1 MISKNSIDLVFE
13 TARVEEVLGDFVQL
27 KKSGSNFKGLSP
39 FTDERSPSFMVSPV
53 KQIWKDFS
61 SGKGGNVV
69 AFLMEHEHFT
79 YPEAIKYLAKKYNIE
94 IEETEQTDEQ
104 KQLLDERESMY
115 LVSEFASTY
124 FQNTML
130 KTDQGKAIG
139 LSYFKE
145 RGFTDETIKK
155 FSLGYCLDEWDSF
168 TSEAIRKGYKLDY
181 LEKTGLTIVKG
192 EKQFDRFKGRV
203 MFPIQS
209 MSGRVLGFGGRILTN
224 DKKAAKYLNSPE
236 SDIYH
241 KSKVLY
247 GISHAKQAIAKQ
259 DNCFLVEGYT
269 DVIQFHQSGIENVVS
284 SSGTSLTSEQIR
296 LINRLTKNITVLFD
310 GDAAGMRASIRG
322 IDLILEQGMN
332 VKICVFPDGEDPDS
346 FAKKNSQDELREY
359 LQENAKD
366 FIEFKASLLYE
377 DAKNDPVKRA
387 NLIHDMVSSIAKI
400 PNQIQQE
407 VYIQECSRIMDISE
421 QVLFSTLT
429 QLLAKEGKTGT
440 ALKAKSKSF
449 EVVRNTE
456 TSKVKVDE
464 LFELER
470 KIISLLL
477 LYGTVEEEFEDMV
490 LKENDKGE
498 LVLEPEIQK
507 AKVFEKIFL
516 DLQEDEVAFTNDLF
530 REIYTR
536 VIAGLN
542 QEGGL
547 SLEIFINQLDSE
559 LSAEVTTI
567 LMEEEQYSLH
577 DWERM
582 DIFVKAKD
590 TTIGRLV
597 NETILALRRFLITQ
611 KIEELSQKI
620 KDSPEVDSQEM
631 LEDVMDY
638 LTLKKVLSNKLN
650 RVM

>member
-1 MISKNSIDLVFE
+1 
-13 TARVEEVLGDFVQL
+13 
-27 KKSGSNFKGLSP
+27 
-39 FTDERSPSFMVSPV
+39 
-53 KQIWKDFS
+53 
-61 SGKGGNVV
+61 
-69 AFLMEHEHFT
+69 
-79 YPEAIKYLAKKYNIE
+79 
-94 IEETEQTDEQ
+94 
-104 KQLLDERESMY
+104 
-115 LVSEFASTY
+115 
-124 FQNTML
+124 
-130 KTDQGKAIG
+130 
-139 LSYFKE
+139 
-145 RGFTDETIKK
+145 
-155 FSLGYCLDEWDSF
+155 
-168 TSEAIRKGYKLDY
+168 
-181 LEKTGLTIVKG
+181 
-192 EKQFDRFKGRV
+192 
-203 MFPIQS
+203 
-209 MSGRVLGFGGRILTN
+209 
-224 DKKAAKYLNSPE
+224 
-236 SDIYH
+236 
-241 KSKVLY
+241 
-247 GISHAKQAIAKQ
+247 AIAKE

-296 LINRLTKNITVLFD
+296 LVSRLTKNITVLFD

-346 FAKKNSQDELREY
+346 FARKNSQDELREY
-359 LQENAKD
+359 LLENAKD
-366 FIEFKASLLYE
+366 FIEYKASLLYE

-387 NLIHDMVSSIAKI
+387 SLIHDMVSSIAKI

-429 QLLAKEGKTGT
+429 QLLAKEGKTGP
-440 ALKAKSKSF
+440 AQPAKSKSL
-449 EVVRNTE
+449 EVVRDKE

-498 LVLEPEIQK
+498 VVLEPEIQK

-516 DLQEDEVAFTNDLF
+516 DLQEDEVAFTNESF

-536 VIAGLN
+536 VIDGLN

-620 KDSPEVDSQEM
+620 KDSPEGDSKEM
-631 LEDVMDY
+631 LEDIMDY
-638 LTLKKVLSNKLN
+638 LTLKKVLSNRLN

>member
-1 MISKNSIDLVFE
+1 
-13 TARVEEVLGDFVQL
+13 
-27 KKSGSNFKGLSP
+27 
-39 FTDERSPSFMVSPV
+39 
-53 KQIWKDFS
+53 
-61 SGKGGNVV
+61 
-69 AFLMEHEHFT
+69 
-79 YPEAIKYLAKKYNIE
+79 
-94 IEETEQTDEQ
+94 
-104 KQLLDERESMY
+104 
-115 LVSEFASTY
+115 
-124 FQNTML
+124 
-130 KTDQGKAIG
+130 
-139 LSYFKE
+139 
-145 RGFTDETIKK
+145 
-155 FSLGYCLDEWDSF
+155 
-168 TSEAIRKGYKLDY
+168 
-181 LEKTGLTIVKG
+181 
-192 EKQFDRFKGRV
+192 
-203 MFPIQS
+203 MFPIHS
-209 MSGRVLGFGGRILTN
+209 MSGRVLGFGGRILIN

-236 SDIYH
+236 SEIYH

-247 GISHAKQAIAKQ
+247 GISHAKQAIAKE

-296 LINRLTKNITVLFD
+296 LISRLTKNITVLFD

-346 FAKKNSQDELREY
+346 FARKNSQDELREY

-429 QLLAKEGKTGT
+429 QLLAKEGKTGP
-440 ALKAKSKSF
+440 AQPAKSKSF
-449 EVVRNTE
+449 EVVRDTE

-516 DLQEDEVAFTNDLF
+516 DLQEDEVAFTNESF
-530 REIYTR
+530 REIYAR

-567 LMEEEQYSLH
+567 LMEDERYILH
-577 DWERM
+577 NWERM

-597 NETILALRRFLITQ
+597 SETILALRRFLITQ
-611 KIEELSQKI
+611 KIEELAQKI
-620 KDSPEVDSQEM
+620 KDSPEVDSKEM
-631 LEDVMDY
+631 LEDVRDY
-638 LTLKKVLSNKLN
+638 FKLKNLLSNKLN

>member
-1 MISKNSIDLVFE
+1 
-13 TARVEEVLGDFVQL
+13 
-27 KKSGSNFKGLSP
+27 
-39 FTDERSPSFMVSPV
+39 
-53 KQIWKDFS
+53 
-61 SGKGGNVV
+61 
-69 AFLMEHEHFT
+69 
-79 YPEAIKYLAKKYNIE
+79 
-94 IEETEQTDEQ
+94 
-104 KQLLDERESMY
+104 
-115 LVSEFASTY
+115 
-124 FQNTML
+124 
-130 KTDQGKAIG
+130 
-139 LSYFKE
+139 
-145 RGFTDETIKK
+145 
-155 FSLGYCLDEWDSF
+155 
-168 TSEAIRKGYKLDY
+168 
-181 LEKTGLTIVKG
+181 
-192 EKQFDRFKGRV
+192 
-203 MFPIQS
+203 
-209 MSGRVLGFGGRILTN
+209 
-224 DKKAAKYLNSPE
+224 
-236 SDIYH
+236 
-241 KSKVLY
+241 
-247 GISHAKQAIAKQ
+247 
-259 DNCFLVEGYT
+259 
-269 DVIQFHQSGIENVVS
+269 
-284 SSGTSLTSEQIR
+284 
-296 LINRLTKNITVLFD
+296 
-310 GDAAGMRASIRG
+310 MRASIRG

-346 FAKKNSQDELREY
+346 FARKNSQDELREY

-366 FIEFKASLLYE
+366 FIEYKASLLYE

-387 NLIHDMVSSIAKI
+387 SLIHDMVSSIAKI

-429 QLLAKEGKTGT
+429 QLLAKEGKTGP
-440 ALKAKSKSF
+440 AKPAKSKSF

-516 DLQEDEVAFTNDLF
+516 DLQEDEVAFTNESF

-536 VIAGLN
+536 VIDGLN

-590 TTIGRLV
+590 STIGRLV

-620 KDSPEVDSQEM
+620 KDSPEVDSKEM
-631 LEDVMDY
+631 IEDVMDY